1 MPGVHRTSGVFRLKR
16 RYIMFTV
23 NFKPIEN
30 SDASVVGYVHDL
42 ITEMPV
48 HREKYPVMVV
58 VPGGG
63 YSMVSQREA
72 DPIAFEYLAAGYN
85 VFTLTYSVGEKAK
98 DFQPLKELSQT
109 VMTIREN
116 AEKWNCDPEKIACVG
131 FSAGGHLCASLAT
144 MWDSEEF
151 KKVFDTKNGLNKP
164 NAAVLSYPVITADEF
179 AHKGSIL
186 NVSGCE
192 EGTEEY
198 KFFGLDN
205 QVSDKTCPCFIWHT
219 VEDNAVPVE
228 NTIKFITAL
237 QENQISFEC
246 HIFPTG
252 HHGLSVCTEETG
264 YVDPYNGR
272 WMPMSIEWLGKVLN
286 YKK

>member
-1 MPGVHRTSGVFRLKR
+1 
-16 RYIMFTV
+16 MFLV
-23 NFKPIEN
+23 NFKPCECT
-30 SDASVVGYVHDL
+30 DGTVVGYVHDR
-42 ITEMPV
+42 ITEMQV

-63 YSMVSQREA
+63 YAMVSQREA

-85 VFTLTYSVGEKAK
+85 VFTLTYSVGENAK
-98 DFQPLKELSQT
+98 GFTPLKELSAT
-109 VMTIREN
+109 VMAIREN
-116 AEKWNCDPEKIACVG
+116 AEKWNCDPDKIAIVG

-144 MWDSEEF
+144 MWDNEEF
-151 KKVFDTKNGLNKP
+151 KKVFDTKGGLNKP

-192 EGTEEY
+192 EGTEGY
-198 KFFGLDN
+198 KFFSLDKK
-205 QVSDKTCPCFIWHT
+205 VSDKTCPCFIWHT
-219 VEDNAVPVE
+219 VEDGSVPVE

-237 QENQISFEC
+237 QENKISFEC

-252 HHGLSVCTEETG
+252 RHGISVCTEETAS
-264 YVDPYNGR
+264 YDPYNGR
-272 WMPMSIEWLGKVLN
+272 WMDLSKEWLGKMFE
-286 YKK
+286 YTK